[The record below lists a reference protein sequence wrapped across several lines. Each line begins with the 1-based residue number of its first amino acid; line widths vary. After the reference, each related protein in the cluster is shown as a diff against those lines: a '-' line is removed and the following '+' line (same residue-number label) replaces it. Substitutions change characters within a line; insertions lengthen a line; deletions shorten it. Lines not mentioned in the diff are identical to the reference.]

1 MLVPRDVCVKPPHP
15 IRGADPADKPFVF
28 QKLQYPVNGRVRQG
42 RHFAAEPGMNPVG
55 RRVTRI
61 RSQSPIDS
69 QTLGGDS
76 NAALAASFLKALAP
90 VRDFLGR
97 PRRRLP
103 QESKASGSFRTSSYH
118 MGNIII

>member
-1 MLVPRDVCVKPPHP
+1 MLVPHDVCVKPPHP

-28 QKLQYPVNGRVRQG
+28 QELQYPVNSGMRQG
-42 RHFAAEPGMNPVG
+42 GHLAAEPGKNRIG
-55 RRVTRI
+55 RRVTRV

-69 QTLGGDS
+69 QALGGDS
-76 NAALAASFLKALAP
+76 DAALAASFLKALAP

-97 PRRRLP
+97 PGRRLP